1 MNVEQKIRLWTYAK
15 FFGMFLVG
23 IVFAVLAQAVA
34 QTTTDQQEKE
44 TEEESFADCMSSAS
58 SLLTARQQA
67 LLRREKDVA
76 GKEQDLEAAKKHLEG
91 QIEELHK
98 IRDELDQKMKEMD
111 ATKMEKV
118 KGLVSRFEKVRPKQ
132 AAAILEK
139 TDDDVSVLVLEQMS
153 PAKSGQI
160 LAAMTADKAAYLT
173 EKLAM
178 HPIKVGETPK
188 KGK

>member
-1 MNVEQKIRLWTYAK
+1 MNVEQKIRLWTYTK

-34 QTTTDQQEKE
+34 QTTTDQQAKQ

-67 LLRREKDVA
+67 LSRRLSDVE
-76 GKEQDLEAAKKHLEG
+76 GKEEDLEAAKKHLEA
-91 QIEELHK
+91 QIKELHD
-98 IRDELDQKMKEMD
+98 IRDEIDQKMKEMD

-153 PAKSGQI
+153 AAKSGKI
-160 LAAMTADKAAYLT
+160 MAAMTPDKAAYLT
-173 EKLAM
+173 ERLAQ
-178 HPIKVGETPK
+178 HPMKVGEK
-188 KGK
+188 SQKGN